1 MPQRRRM
8 LEAGVGGE
16 KAEGFGIGGFI
27 EGRPGMGTTFEM

>member
-16 KAEGFGIGGFI
+16 KAEGFGIGGVHRRETWNGDNI
-27 EGRPGMGTTFEM
+27 